1 MLTAVLGVVT
11 YAQSPP
17 ASKLQFCVG
26 VVGVVLFAA
35 ATVIATGIEAS
46 QPATPTLRVQVKLP
60 DTEGVPEITT
70 VPDVPLA
77 K

>member
-1 MLTAVLGVVT
+1 MVGV
-11 YAQSPP
+11 
-17 ASKLQFCVG
+17 VG

-46 QPATPTLRVQVKLP
+46 QPVTPTLSVQVKLP
-60 DTEGVPEITT
+60 AADGVPEITT